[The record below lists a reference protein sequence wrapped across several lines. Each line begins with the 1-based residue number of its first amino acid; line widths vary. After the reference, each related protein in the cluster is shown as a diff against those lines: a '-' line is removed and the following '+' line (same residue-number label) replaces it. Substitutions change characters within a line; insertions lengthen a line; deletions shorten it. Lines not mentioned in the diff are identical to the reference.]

1 MKRMSGLGTRG
12 SIVKRWGWLLA
23 CVAAGV
29 PLLGAG
35 AGTRVVDAAR
45 QGNREAVKLLI
56 AQHADVNAPEADGM
70 TALHWAVRA
79 NDLATVQM
87 LIRAGAKVNAA
98 SRYGMT
104 PILLAAQNGDPVVL
118 AALLKAGAD
127 PNSALPEGQT
137 ALMTAARTGNVD
149 SIKLLAETGA
159 KIDAKEQWQGQTAL
173 MWAAAQN
180 NAPAVKTL
188 IALGA
193 DKNERSKLL
202 SFPEFKFETS
212 GMAIT
217 VLPRGG
223 WTPLMY
229 ASRDGAA
236 DAVRTLAD
244 EKADLNAS
252 DPDGTTALMYAILNA
267 HFDTAAILIDKGAD
281 PNVADITG
289 TTALYAAVDMH
300 TLGPMLSRPSPKLL
314 DALDAADITKRL
326 IEHGADVNVRLKR
339 PILGR
344 HHLPTGDASL
354 GEGTTA
360 LARAAKSND
369 LQLMRMLLDAGADP
383 KLTLKDRTTPLMIAA
398 AGGAVVGAY
407 AIAIP
412 VTEDSSIEA
421 IKLCLERGVDVNA
434 FNTNGTTALH
444 SAVQRGAEKVVRYLA
459 EHGAKLDMKNKQ
471 GRTPLD
477 IALGVGGGA
486 GRGGGGGRGRGGAPR
501 ESMADLLRSLMAS
514 GPVPG
519 ATSQQ

>member
-1 MKRMSGLGTRG
+1 MKRDSGLGARR
-12 SIVKRWGWLLA
+12 SAVKRWMWVLA
-23 CVAAGV
+23 AVVAGA
-29 PLLGAG
+29 PLLGA
-35 AGTRVVDAAR
+35 AGPSRVVDAAKD
-45 QGNREAVKLLI
+45 GNFAAVKTLI
-56 AQHADVNAPEADGM
+56 AQKADVNVAQADGM

-79 NDLATVQM
+79 NDLPTVQA
-87 LIRAGAKVNAA
+87 LIRAGARVNTAN
-98 SRYGMT
+98 RYGMT
-104 PILLAAQNGDPVVL
+104 PIILAAQNGDPLVT

-127 PNSALPEGQT
+127 PNSALAEGQT

-149 SIKLLAETGA
+149 SIKLLAEAGA
-159 KIDAKEQWQGQTAL
+159 RVDGKEQWQGQTAL
-173 MWAAAQN
+173 MWAASQN
-180 NAPAVKTL
+180 NSAAVKTL
-188 IALGA
+188 IDLGA

-223 WTPLMY
+223 WTALMY
-229 ASRDGAA
+229 AARDGAS

-244 EKADLNAS
+244 AKADLNAS
-252 DPDGTTALMYAILNA
+252 DPDGTTALMFAILNA
-267 HFDTAAILIDKGAD
+267 HFDAAAILIDKGAD
-281 PNVADITG
+281 PNVTDITG

-300 TLGPMLSRPSPKLL
+300 TLGPMLSRPSPKLV
-314 DALDAADITKRL
+314 DAVDAADIVKRL
-326 IEHGADVNVRLKR
+326 IEHGADVNARLKR

-369 LQLMRMLLDAGADP
+369 LQVMRMLLDAGADP
-383 KLTLKDRTTPLMIAA
+383 KLTLKDRSTPLMIAA

-412 VTEDSSIEA
+412 VTEESSIEA

-444 SAVQRGAEKVVRYLA
+444 AAVQRGAEKVVRYLA

-477 IALGVGGGA
+477 IALGVGAGA
-486 GRGGGGGRGRGGAPR
+486 GRGGGGRGRGGPGR
-501 ESMADLLRSLMAS
+501 ESMADLLRSLMAG
-514 GPVPG
+514 GPAPG
-519 ATSQQ
+519 ASSRQ